1 VGCSLSDK
9 RCGATLVLIV
19 SHGLDEGVAMVRA
32 LPANMSA
39 ETARAVYV
47 GSDAELRS
55 CSVAELASV
64 EVERCA
70 PVREFFAWPGQR
82 SFQGWWWS
90 RTTGTLL
97 AFESLLERQAL
108 MAWDFEP
115 RVVGLAVQPFAL
127 LWPRGSEAGQHHI
140 PDLFVRLEGGGG
152 GVVDVRPAE
161 LVDAR
166 AARQFEQT
174 RRFCAELGWAYQVF
188 SGLSATVR
196 SNLEFLAGYRQDR
209 FTLGSS
215 FLAAAL
221 SVFAGGRELRDGAG
235 ELSRCCASPLAPVLA
250 GCYHLLWDHELHADL
265 GVALRASTPV
275 WR

>member
-1 VGCSLSDK
+1 M
-9 RCGATLVLIV
+9 LVLTV
-19 SHGLDEGVAMVRA
+19 SHGSDEGVAMVRA

-47 GSDAELRS
+47 GSNAELRS
-55 CSVAELASV
+55 CSVAEFGNV

-82 SFQGWWWS
+82 TFQGWWWS

-115 RVVGLAVQPFAL
+115 RAVGMAVQPFAL
-127 LWPRGSEAGQHHI
+127 LWPRGSAAGQHHV
-140 PDLFVRLEGGGG
+140 PDLFVRLEGGAAC
-152 GVVDVRPAE
+152 VVDVRPAE
-161 LVDAR
+161 LVNAR

-174 RRFCAELGWAYQVF
+174 RRFCSELGWAYQVF
-188 SGLSATVR
+188 SGLSVTIR

-209 FTLGSS
+209 FAVDSGL
-215 FLAAAL
+215 LAAA
-221 SVFAGGRELRDGAG
+221 STVFAGGRELLDGAG
-235 ELSRCCASPLAPVLA
+235 ELSRCCSRPLAPVLA
-250 GCYHLLWDHELHADL
+250 GCYHLLWGHELHADL
-265 GVALRASTPV
+265 ETALRPSTPV